1 MHSLLWPVFSPWLG
15 NWEPTILGHGQY
27 INKLDVLIKNV
38 RYRKAKRSGDNC
50 HWNNSLLLTV
60 SKKNGGYAITWGGH
74 MGKHQVDQEAEEREE
89 QYIRAFIVVSLGRN
103 GWFGISSLGLAG
115 VNNFSRLWGIGNGLC
130 CLAPDIGMIRTVV
143 QWPEHMSPVKDIGEG
158 VDSGLVGFHLTSRL
172 PPRRKTPVNAREED
186 DEGGKVTRAYYQNKA
201 YLA

>member
-1 MHSLLWPVFSPWLG
+1 M
-15 NWEPTILGHGQY
+15 
-27 INKLDVLIKNV
+27 

-60 SKKNGGYAITWGGH
+60 SKKNGGHAITWGGH

-89 QYIRAFIVVSLGRN
+89 QYVRAFIVVSLGRN
-103 GWFGISSLGLAG
+103 GWFGISSLGLASM
-115 VNNFSRLWGIGNGLC
+115 NNFSRLWGIGDGLC
-130 CLAPDIGMIRTVV
+130 CLAPGTGMIRTVV
-143 QWPEHMSPVKDIGEG
+143 QWPEHTSPVKAIGEG

-172 PPRRKTPVNAREED
+172 PPRRKTPVNVGEED
-186 DEGGKVTRAYYQNKA
+186 DEGGKVTWAYYQNKA